1 MKLLVVPGATAT
13 TLQRQLQQCRSFR
26 IASALITPRG
36 LDECENAMRK
46 ALARG
51 AQGMVLF
58 GVDLPTYP
66 EAIERL
72 LLIQKA
78 FPKRFTVRRSEQY
91 AGHLFHPKIAILDRG
106 TSGFGIV
113 GSSNLTGGGL
123 RDNFE
128 VNLLTSDR
136 ALLNK
141 LRDHFD
147 AMFEGSRARTVTLD
161 WLDLYRQHWARRL
174 RALKEITSLVP
185 KPKRHA
191 ADEPP
196 NRIRG
201 ESFAFTG
208 RIDGWPRQRKL
219 YPTIKRLGGRVGT
232 QRTGHA
238 QRKLP
243 RAWGL
248 SYWSAHDREAARGTA
263 GQRADHA
270 RVGVRGLARAGKAP
284 SLVTGRARIAFI
296 ARARRSEFAPEAH
309 GIGAGPASAEPCR
322 RDESA

>member
-1 MKLLVVPGATAT
+1 M
-13 TLQRQLQQCRSFR
+13 
-26 IASALITPRG
+26 
-36 LDECENAMRK
+36 
-46 ALARG
+46 
-51 AQGMVLF
+51 LF

-147 AMFEGSRARTVTLD
+147 AMFEGSRARTVTLGS
-161 WLDLYRQHWARRL
+161 LDLYRQHWARRL

-191 ADEPP
+191 ADAPP

-219 YPTIKRLGGRVGT
+219 YPTIKRLGGREGLNARACRT
-232 QRTGHA
+232 QVA
-238 QRKLP
+238 SCM
-243 RAWGL
+243 GL

-263 GQRADHA
+263 GQRADHT